1 MIANSNAPRYNRET
15 EKQFVAE
22 FKPRCA
28 TNGNNLLERV
38 AVLLLALR
46 VKMPQGEP
54 PRLASPR

>member
-1 MIANSNAPRYNRET
+1 MANSNALSYNRET
-15 EKQFVAE
+15 EKQFAAE
-22 FKPRCA
+22 IKPRCA

-54 PRLASPR
+54 PRLAGPR